1 MKLYLLFAFCLLTTT
16 LFAQQPSPSGNANQ
30 DYKKLVQQLKKGEVY
45 LIDVRTPEEYNE
57 GNLEY
62 SQNIDYKG
70 GNFNDNLN
78 KLDKKKPVYVYCRS
92 GNRSGKSLDSL
103 KALGFSKYYN
113 IGGFENLK
121 AEGMPVKKQ

>member
-1 MKLYLLFAFCLLTTT
+1 MKLYLLLAISLFTNTV
-16 LFAQQPSPSGNANQ
+16 FAQQSAATNQ
-30 DYKKLVQQLKKGEVY
+30 DYQKLVQQLKKGEVY

-62 SQNIDYKG
+62 SQNIDYNGKD
-70 GNFNDNLN
+70 FKSNLN
-78 KLDKKKPVYVYCRS
+78 KLDKNKPVYLYCRS
-92 GNRSGKSLDSL
+92 GNRSGKAIDSL

-113 IGGFENLK
+113 IGGFEKLK

>member
-1 MKLYLLFAFCLLTTT
+1 MKLYLFIAICLLTNTV
-16 LFAQQPSPSGNANQ
+16 FAQQPVAINQ
-30 DYKKLVQQLKKGEVY
+30 DYIKLVQQLKNREVY

-62 SQNIDYKG
+62 SLNIDYNGKD
-70 GNFNDNLN
+70 FKKNLS
-78 KLDKKKPVYVYCRS
+78 KLDKQKPVYVYCRS
-92 GNRSGKSLDSL
+92 GNRSGKALDSL

>member
-1 MKLYLLFAFCLLTTT
+1 M
-16 LFAQQPSPSGNANQ
+16 FAQQIPSSGNANQ
-30 DYKKLVQQLKKGEVY
+30 DYNKLVQQLKKGEVY

-70 GNFNDNLN
+70 GDFKNNLN

-121 AEGMPVKKQ
+121 AEGMPVRKQ

>member
-1 MKLYLLFAFCLLTTT
+1 MVFCLFTTN
-16 LFAQQPSPSGNANQ
+16 LFAQQPSSGNDNQ
-30 DYKKLVQQLKKGEVY
+30 DLKKLVQLLKKGEVY

-62 SQNIDYKG
+62 SRNIDYKG
-70 GNFNDNLN
+70 GNFKNNLN

-92 GNRSGKSLDSL
+92 GNRSGKALDSL
-103 KALGFSKYYN
+103 KALGFSRYYN

-121 AEGMPVKKQ
+121 TEGMPVKKQ